1 MKARKT
7 ILMTI
12 LAMTF
17 ILSSQLVK
25 AQFPKDEETGKVKF
39 TGVVDLPGMTKDKI
53 CKKAKSWLVSNLK
66 SDDNMVDLSG
76 NNPDQIVGAGNVYL
90 DSIALN
96 KRGDFAKAG
105 SLNFKFII
113 SFKDNKLK
121 YSIEN
126 FFLRYSFNVQ
136 ITGLGEKEYVVQTGL
151 EDMKTAFDYY
161 LPNKDLLYYKEYNT
175 VYIKTI
181 LDKLITDF
189 ISSMKKSESNDW

>member
-66 SDDNMVDLSG
+66 SSDNMVDLSG
-76 NNPDQIVGAGNVYL
+76 NNPDQIVGACNL
-90 DSIALN
+90 FIDTIRLS
-96 KRGDFAKAG
+96 KGDNFAKTADL
-105 SLNFKFII
+105 SFKFIV

-121 YSIEN
+121 YSLEN
-126 FFLRYSFNVQ
+126 FLLQYAYVIP
-136 ITGLGEKEYVVQTGL
+136 ITGLIEKECVIQTGL
-151 EDMKTAFDYY
+151 EDLKPTSYY
-161 LPNKDLLYYKEYNT
+161 SFKKDLVAFKEYNT